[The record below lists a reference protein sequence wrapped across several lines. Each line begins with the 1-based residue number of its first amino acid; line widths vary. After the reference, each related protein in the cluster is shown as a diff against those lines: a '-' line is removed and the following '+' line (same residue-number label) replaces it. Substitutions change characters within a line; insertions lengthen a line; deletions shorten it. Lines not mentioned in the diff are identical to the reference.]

1 MRHLIIVLTL
11 MQAFNLSAQD
21 QQKQKD
27 SINLTEKQYHS
38 SDSILYY
45 YTVKDHKAFYF
56 EQIHLF
62 DNKKIII
69 LRDKDKTDRRY
80 IVRNNMITD
89 TLKKAR
95 YALPYIYENTLL
107 LHGFGGGVENPYH
120 NFYKVDISTG
130 KKNVIL
136 KNDSISFTEKYKNL
150 LVGKK
155 EEYSD
160 ETYNDFFIYNLD
172 DSSLKEITSFTDKT
186 VYAPIQNF
194 TFLNKKEIFIWT
206 AHAYAN
212 WFDADDFYKYNVQ
225 TGEITSL
232 NEKIEQQYRKLLTKE
247 QKKEFKL
254 SHLDGAG
261 ETPIRHYP
269 VIQNAENPDG
279 NYPTVVLDE
288 NANFIAVYNL
298 ELDFYPIKGGII
310 VKNGKIIEKQYQSKD
325 NQNNKIIVPFNY
337 SLQYMQALSTIYT
350 NQQLTKEE
358 LNELALENVL
368 ILKNFVFARHH
379 YDFNSPFY
387 QAYFNLFFFYS
398 DPDKE
403 KTKNV
408 NSLLTETDKHNLK
421 LIKEEIEKRKE

>member
-1 MRHLIIVLTL
+1 
-11 MQAFNLSAQD
+11 MQTFNLSAQN

-27 SINLTEKQYHS
+27 SINLVKKQYHS

-45 YTVKDHKAFYF
+45 YTVKDHKDFYF

-62 DNKKIII
+62 DNKKIVI

-80 IVRNNMITD
+80 IVRNNRITD

-95 YALPYIYENTLL
+95 YALPYIYENALL
-107 LHGFGGGVENPYH
+107 LHGFGGRVENPYH

-130 KKNVIL
+130 KKNLIL

-155 EEYSD
+155 EKYSE

-172 DSSLKEITSFTDKT
+172 DRSLKEISSFTDNT

-212 WFDADDFYKYNVQ
+212 WFDADEFYKFNMQ
-225 TGEITSL
+225 TGDIIPL
-232 NEKIEQQYRKLLTKE
+232 NEKIKKQYIKLLPEE
-247 QKKEFKL
+247 QREYFDFNE
-254 SHLDGAG
+254 LDGGG
-261 ETPIRHYP
+261 ETLI
-269 VIQNAENPDG
+269 NNNPMIDYKQHFDT
-279 NYPTVVLDE
+279 NYLRIVLDK
-288 NANFIAVYNL
+288 NINFIAKIPFK
-298 ELDFYPIKGGII
+298 LDFYPTRGLTVINKKI
-310 VKNGKIIEKQYQSKD
+310 VKKQYQSKD
-325 NQNNKIIVPFNY
+325 KKQNKIVIPFKY
-337 SLQYMQALSTIYT
+337 SLSYMKALSAIYT
-350 NQQLTKEE
+350 NQQLTKKD
-358 LNELALENVL
+358 LNGLDLENVL

-379 YDFNSPFY
+379 YNFNSSFY
-387 QAYFNLFFFYS
+387 QAYFNLFYFYS
-398 DPDKE
+398 NTDNE

-408 NSLLTETDKHNLK
+408 NSLLTETDKYNLK
-421 LIKEEIEKRKE
+421 LIKKEIERRKK